1 MKKSGLNN
9 ISNFIKTVL
18 MNNFIYK
25 ALSLAI
31 AVVAW
36 LIIINVADPVTSKT
50 FKGLPVEA
58 INKSAISSINRVYEV
73 VEGDTVDFT
82 VRGKASIIKNLSL
95 NDFSATADLSKLSPV
110 YATDIN
116 VVCNKVDNIEI
127 DSGNKMLVVKLEDI
141 ATRTMQ
147 VTVDTVGDVADGY
160 YVGDYEVK
168 PNMIMISG
176 GKSKIEQIDSVK
188 VSVDVSGAKKN
199 FENRIV
205 PVAYDKDGN
214 ELDSSY
220 YTFYNG
226 DNLITDI
233 QVGVT
238 IYNTKT
244 LPVIVKV
251 SGTPAQ
257 GYVYSDDYEF
267 TPEVIT
273 VGGSNKRLSKID
285 KFEVPIDITGAGEN
299 YEVNVNI
306 SEYLPDGIKLVSE
319 EENISVRVSLEKVVS
334 NSILISLDD
343 IEMRNLKEGYQ
354 ATFVGDN
361 TGIVLGLSGTGA
373 QVGSYTSE
381 NVGAYID
388 LSNAGEGLCNVPV
401 RYENVKDN
409 LITSENTVVAVNI
422 VNTENSTGGTNVSS
436 PAP

>member
-422 VNTENSTGGTNVSS
+422 VNTENSTGGTDVSS